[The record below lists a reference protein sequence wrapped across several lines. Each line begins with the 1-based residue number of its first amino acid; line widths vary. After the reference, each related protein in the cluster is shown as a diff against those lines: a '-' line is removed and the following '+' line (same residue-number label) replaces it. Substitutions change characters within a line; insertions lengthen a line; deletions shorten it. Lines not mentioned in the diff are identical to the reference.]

1 MLARLMDLTDR
12 GSRYLAIAGG
22 WPVLLLSVMIGVDVV
37 GRKLMNLSVQGSDE
51 VGGYVMAVCCAFGF
65 AYGLTKR
72 SHIRL
77 NLVLPYMP
85 KGFQTLA
92 NAVAH
97 VVLALFGYMML
108 WQMVDMM
115 LDSLRLHA
123 VAPTPL
129 QTPLA
134 IPQALCAL
142 GMAYFAFQI
151 TLYLV
156 RGCALLLAGKM
167 AEFNRLFGVE
177 TAQKEAEAELQ
188 ETQVVVR

>member
-1 MLARLMDLTDR
+1 MLQRLMDLTDR
-12 GSRYLAIAGG
+12 GSRYLAIIGG
-22 WPVLLLSVMIGVDVV
+22 WPLLGLSVMIGVDVV
-37 GRKLMNLSVQGSDE
+37 GRKLLNLSVQGSDE

-65 AYGLTKR
+65 AYGLAKR

-85 KGFQTLA
+85 RGFQVFA
-92 NAVAH
+92 NVVAH
-97 VVLALFGYMML
+97 VVLALFSYLML
-108 WQMVDMM
+108 WQM
-115 LDSLRLHA
+115 LDLLFESLRLHA

-134 IPQALCAL
+134 IPQLLCAVGL
-142 GMAYFAFQI
+142 AYFALQI
-151 TLYLV
+151 TVYLLHGV
-156 RGCALLLAGKM
+156 SLLAAGRT

-188 ETQVVVR
+188 ETQVTVR